1 MTLVELVY
9 TSEIAADVTSEDIH
23 HMIEQAR
30 IKNRRHGVSG
40 LLVCAPPY
48 FIQLIEGKS
57 DEVIETFS
65 RIQQDRRH
73 HAVHILHVGP
83 IARRS
88 FPQWDMG
95 LMETSGDWQ
104 LDLRQFEQVI
114 RRGDGIVSRGVEAI
128 EHFYHQSSVVPV

>member
-30 IKNRRHGVSG
+30 IKNRRHGISG
-40 LLVCAPPY
+40 LLIHAPPY
-48 FIQLIEGKS
+48 FIQLLEGKS

-65 RIQQDRRH
+65 RIQQDHRH
-73 HAVHILHVGP
+73 HSVHVLHVGP
-83 IARRS
+83 ISRRS
-88 FPQWDMG
+88 FPEWDMG

-104 LDLRQFEQVI
+104 LDFRRFEQVI
-114 RRGDGIVSRGVEAI
+114 RRGEGRVSKGVEGI
-128 EHFYHQSSVVPV
+128 EQFYHQASVVPV